1 MAYIITRL
9 CRDCVDT
16 GCVAV
21 CPVDCIYEYKG
32 DDKSTFP
39 NQLYIHPDEC
49 IDCGAFEPECPWQ
62 AIFEEVAVPE
72 VFKDDTALN
81 YKMMDLS
88 SEFEVK
94 KHEKIEHPNTD
105 QIEANKKKW
114 GLTS

>member
-49 IDCGAFEPECPWQ
+49 IDCGACEPECPWQ

-94 KHEKIEHPNTD
+94 KHEKTEHPTAD